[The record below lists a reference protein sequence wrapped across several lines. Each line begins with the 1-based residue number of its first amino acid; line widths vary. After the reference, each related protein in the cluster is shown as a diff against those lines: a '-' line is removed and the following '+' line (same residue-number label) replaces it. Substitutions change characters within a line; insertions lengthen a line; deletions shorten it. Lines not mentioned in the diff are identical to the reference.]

1 LEFILAFW
9 NFSHKVNYVFVEVL
23 ALQSV
28 LKLFFP
34 LLVVIASFGD
44 AVKLFIIIFLFS
56 LRESGRLF
64 V

>member
-1 LEFILAFW
+1 LAFW